1 MSALVVGLVGACAEV
16 NLDDYLHPS
25 ASPTPSAAAVPTG
38 MVMPS
43 SLPSVQP
50 TTAARVSVSFTAPDG
65 YVADAE
71 ATPSAGPEV
80 TVTSGTWTSDSTRC
94 SLSATLTSSP
104 QLAVAGGDDRHL
116 SEAWADALEESF
128 SQYKQTSRKVLAS
141 GSSEQPYKT
150 VSTAFVARVA
160 GSDVTGR
167 SQVRVWSREGAA
179 LEVTEVCQKGAFDDA
194 AWSAF
199 RSSLVVEGLGTGSAW
214 PGEVAEADGTADE
227 AASTAVSGTPESS
240 ATPSTPAGS

>member
-1 MSALVVGLVGACAEV
+1 
-16 NLDDYLHPS
+16 
-25 ASPTPSAAAVPTG
+25 